1 MAQPH
6 SPALQACLVF
16 LIELCPAPTHARWPR
31 CSFCTYTSAHTA
43 IPILHL
49 ASPASHSGFMGPS
62 QPPCL
67 RPSPSPSGHCSSQG
81 CKLQAAATI
90 PSSSLSD
97 PQDPHRI
104 GSWGT
109 FAQRKKTRARTK
121 DPGSLY
127 GVTGVPI
134 ILKVTWFDW
143 DPFLFIGHTVQHV
156 GS

>member
-1 MAQPH
+1 MAPWV
-6 SPALQACLVF
+6 L
-16 LIELCPAPTHARWPR
+16 RWPSLTLQPSR
-31 CSFCTYTSAHTA
+31 PVLSSSLSFVWPPHRQGGPTVVSARALTSALTA
-43 IPILHL
+43 VPILHL

-97 PQDPHRI
+97 PQAPHRI

-109 FAQRKKTRARTK
+109 FAQRKKTRARKK

-134 ILKVTWFDW
+134 ILKVTWF
-143 DPFLFIGHTVQHV
+143 
-156 GS
+156 